1 MPTLLQVS
9 TIAQTI
15 QLSLAPVFMLAAIG
29 QILNVLAGRLA
40 RVIDRARVLE
50 ERVIAES
57 GRDQQRDIWELKLLD
72 ERMSII
78 NAALSGDLKR
88 LPEELKRMREQA
100 VSEVGLV
107 IVMQRQV
114 MQLAGH
120 AQRMGQPR
128 DVAAWVRQ
136 EMQSRRLWGGGSAND
151 WTRQLRAWGRPQAV
165 ARLSERL
172 LVLQQAM
179 MKASPGPALLLE
191 QELLEIARVA
201 ARAS

>member
-1 MPTLLQVS
+1 
-9 TIAQTI
+9 
-15 QLSLAPVFMLAAIG
+15 
-29 QILNVLAGRLA
+29 
-40 RVIDRARVLE
+40 
-50 ERVIAES
+50 
-57 GRDQQRDIWELKLLD
+57 
-72 ERMSII
+72 
-78 NAALSGDLKR
+78 
-88 LPEELKRMREQA
+88 
-100 VSEVGLV
+100 
-107 IVMQRQV
+107 
-114 MQLAGH
+114 
-120 AQRMGQPR
+120 MGQPR